1 MRKNWELKDNPG
13 LCACVYTQIT
23 DVETECNGLL
33 TYDRAVVKMDI
44 DEVAKANRNQFPPPP
59 QVTVVLPTA
68 EKEAATWRY
77 ALEKPADDWI
87 KPGFDAAAWKEGR
100 SGFGTKGTPGAIVGT
115 EWKTADIWLRR
126 EFALPEGK
134 LNNPQ
139 LRAHHD
145 EDIEV
150 YINGV
155 LAMKASGH
163 ITEYDLFDM
172 EDAGKAALKPGKNSM
187 AVHCHQTQGGQ
198 FVDVGIVDV
207 K

>member
-1 MRKNWELKDNPG
+1 
-13 LCACVYTQIT
+13 
-23 DVETECNGLL
+23 VETECNGLL
-33 TYDRAVVKMDI
+33 TYDRAVEKMDI

-59 QVTVVLPTA
+59 QVTVVVPTA

-77 ALEKPADDWI
+77 ALEKPADEWI
-87 KPGFDAAAWKEGR
+87 KPGFDATAWKEGR

-150 YINGV
+150 YINGA

-172 EDAGKAALKPGKNSM
+172 EDAGKAALKPGKNIM

-198 FVDVGIVDV
+198 FVDVGIVDS